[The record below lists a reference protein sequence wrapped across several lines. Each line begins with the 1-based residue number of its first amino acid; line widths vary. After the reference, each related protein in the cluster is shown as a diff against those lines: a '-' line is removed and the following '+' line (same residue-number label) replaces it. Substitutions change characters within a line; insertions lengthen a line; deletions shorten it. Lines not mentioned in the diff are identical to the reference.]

1 MRWPSFERANRFG
14 DAVRRRR
21 YVYVLG
27 ACSALPAVLLTL
39 NVGLIAH
46 VLLNRNGEFRTPQ
59 NWLLQ
64 QLVGEDI
71 AACGWWGRA
80 DYYLLTLIAI
90 FLALSLIEF
99 LLLLFYLRTADKA
112 AVRNV
117 CHLQSAIYEQAPRVG
132 LNERSGERAFRVEG
146 LLTDS
151 SDSLRRGLAS
161 WWRIFPRGTALIG
174 LLLALALALNY
185 LLTLLIGLLALFVWR
200 VCRRTE
206 RQVADDEE
214 GLWEQAGRRRETM
227 LGQIRVL
234 RAMAAFS
241 EEAPPKAAFD
251 EGLRRYREDVRLAMA
266 RGAKLQP
273 FLLFLL
279 ASTVALFALVI
290 GLSPYTSPTVVVMLA
305 FVFARVLFPLRQIRM
320 AMETVKL
327 AEQAAADIFTYLD
340 RTPLVGQIA
349 GATPL
354 AEVSREVRLDAIS
367 VADEAGV
374 LLLDG
379 VSLSI
384 PTGQRAAFVSSR
396 EETSRA
402 LVKLLLRFRDP
413 EAGRILLDDADIRT
427 VSLESLRLRVAFAPA
442 DGMLFTGTVAENIR
456 CGRSGFQVEG
466 VEEAAK
472 LANVFSAI
480 GELPH
485 KFQTTIGPGGR
496 TLAPIAAF
504 LLGLARA
511 VLAAPS
517 LLVIEEPPQP
527 IDDESDTLIQ
537 TAIDQVSKNR
547 TVIVLPTR
555 LLTLRDADSVCV
567 FHEGKLHAQGV
578 HAELLKGNDL
588 YRHLNYE
595 LFNPFRHVR

>member
-1 MRWPSFERANRFG
+1 MRWPSFERANHFG

-21 YVYVLG
+21 YVYLLG
-27 ACSALPAVLLTL
+27 TCSALPAVLLTL
-39 NVGLIAH
+39 DVGLIAN
-46 VLLNRNGEFRTPQ
+46 VLLNRNGELRTPQ

-71 AACGWWGRA
+71 AAWGWWGRA

-112 AVRNV
+112 AVRTV
-117 CHLQSAIYEQAPRVG
+117 CQLQAAIYEQAPRVG
-132 LNERSGERAFRVEG
+132 LDERDGEGAFRVEG

-161 WWRIFPRGTALIG
+161 WWRIFPRGIALIG
-174 LLLALALALNY
+174 ALFALALALDY
-185 LLTLLIGLLALFVWR
+185 LLTLLIVLLALFVWR
-200 VCRRTE
+200 VCRRAE
-206 RQVADDEE
+206 RLVSDDAE
-214 GLWEQAGRRRETM
+214 GLWEQAGRRRDTI

-251 EGLRRYREDVRLAMA
+251 EGLRRYREDVQLAMA

-279 ASTVALFALVI
+279 AASVALFALVI
-290 GLSPYTSPTVVVMLA
+290 GLSPYTTPTVVVMLA
-305 FVFARVLFPLRQIRM
+305 FVFARVLFPLRQIRL
-320 AMETVKL
+320 AMESANI
-327 AEQAAADIFTYLD
+327 AEQAADIFTYLD
-340 RTPLVGQIA
+340 RTPPVGQIA

-354 AEVSREVRLDAIS
+354 AEISREVRLDGIS
-367 VADEAGV
+367 AADEAGI

-379 VSLSI
+379 VSLSV
-384 PTGQRAAFVSSR
+384 PAGRCTAVVSSR
-396 EETSRA
+396 DETSQV
-402 LVKLLLRFRDP
+402 LVKLLLRFKDP
-413 EAGRILLDDADIRT
+413 DTGRILLDDADIRT
-427 VSLESLRLRVAFAPA
+427 VSLESLRARVAFASA

-456 CGRSGFQVEG
+456 CGRSGFQAES

-472 LANVFSAI
+472 LTHVFDAI

-485 KFQTTIGPGGR
+485 KFQSTIGPGGR
-496 TLAPIAAF
+496 AVAPTTAF
-504 LLGLARA
+504 LVGLARA
-511 VLAAPS
+511 VLANPS
-517 LLVIEEPPQP
+517 LVIIEEPPQP
-527 IDDESDTLIQ
+527 MDDEADTLIQ

-555 LLTLRDADSVCV
+555 LLTLRGAESVFV
-567 FHEGKLHAQGV
+567 FHEGKLHAQGP
-578 HAELLKGNDL
+578 HAELLKENDL
-588 YRHLNYE
+588 YRHLNYK
-595 LFNPFRHVR
+595 LFNPFRHI